1 MYLQVQALQKVIK
14 EKDQKIQLFRQHLV
28 ISHPLD
34 SSSLQGITVV
44 HSVEES
50 VDYTVLIL
58 YNSTAHVKRADN
70 LKAASQAEVL
80 NALKESESDRA
91 RHQAYLDQL
100 LLLVIERCPELLNNM
115 TTSPD
120 NTRYC
125 IGITS
130 IFTYYLKLVGH
141 LFKYYNQ

>member
-1 MYLQVQALQKVIK
+1 M
-14 EKDQKIQLFRQHLV
+14 V

-34 SSSLQGITVV
+34 SSNLQGIVVV

-58 YNSTAHVKRADN
+58 YISTAHVKRADN

-80 NALKESESDRA
+80 NALKQSESERA
-91 RHQAYLDQL
+91 QHQAYLDQL
-100 LLLVIERCPELLNNM
+100 LLLVMERCPELLNTT

-125 IGITS
+125 LGITS
-130 IFTYYLKLVGH
+130 ILTYLKLVGR